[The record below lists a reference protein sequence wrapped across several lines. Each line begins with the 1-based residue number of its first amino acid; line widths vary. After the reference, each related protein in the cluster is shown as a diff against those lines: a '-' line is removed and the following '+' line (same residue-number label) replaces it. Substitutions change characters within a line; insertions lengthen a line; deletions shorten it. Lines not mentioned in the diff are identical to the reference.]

1 MWLYENVKREK
12 FEKRKDFVEQV
23 MISLGCEV
31 FDIKL
36 PYENKT
42 TSISGDLAET
52 HYSER
57 PVFKFKDEY
66 YRVDEVLFPK
76 KPFIVIEYGTIDDLF
91 RDIMIDADPFPY
103 DLSNE
108 EIINEVK
115 YSLGILPYPK

>member
-1 MWLYENVKREK
+1 MWFYEKVTREE
-12 FEKRKDFVEQV
+12 FEKRKDFVERV

-42 TSISGDLAET
+42 TSISGDFTET

-66 YRVDEVLFPK
+66 YRVDERLFRE
-76 KPFIVIEYGTIDDLF
+76 PFIVIEVGTLEELLNNT
-91 RDIMIDADPFPY
+91 MEDADPFPY
-103 DLSNE
+103 DLSDE
-108 EIINEVK
+108 ETENEVK
-115 YSLGILPYPK
+115 YLLRILPYPK

>member
-1 MWLYENVKREK
+1 MWFHKNVTREE
-12 FEKRKDFVEQV
+12 FERRKDFVERV

-31 FDIKL
+31 VDITL

-42 TSISGDLAET
+42 ASLSGDLTET

-103 DLSNE
+103 DLSDE
-108 EIINEVK
+108 ETENEV
-115 YSLGILPYPK
+115 